1 MNDDNKFPTR
11 KNNRLVNYDYSNP
24 GAYFLTI
31 CTSNRH
37 NFFWNGEL
45 DPQKLSWI
53 SIGNKCIRPKGLP
66 LSKAG
71 KIVFDEL
78 EQWHSIYEPVTIRSF
93 VIMPDHIHLIV
104 AVLPKTNE
112 HPHAG
117 PTVDRMV
124 KQFKGVVTKRI
135 GYSIWQRS
143 FFDRVIRNPDDYDD
157 CTKYVINNPIRY
169 SYSRETGE
177 K

>member
-1 MNDDNKFPTR
+1 KPPPTPFMVHASAILDAAR
-11 KNNRLVNYDYSNP
+11 FRHMRGVWRL
-24 GAYFLTI
+24 ALFL
-31 CTSNRH
+31 
-37 NFFWNGEL
+37 
-45 DPQKLSWI
+45 
-53 SIGNKCIRPKGLP
+53 
-66 LSKAG
+66 
-71 KIVFDEL
+71 
-78 EQWHSIYEPVTIRSF
+78 
-93 VIMPDHIHLIV
+93 IMPDHIHLIV

-124 KQFKGVVTKRI
+124 KQFKGAVTKRL

-157 CTKYVINNPIRY
+157 CTKYIINNPIRY